1 MAVNRKG
8 ATRLHSPSLAER
20 ETLTMDSDDE
30 DLKTDS
36 IKFRDDDEEDGGSTP
51 K

>member
-8 ATRLHSPSLAER
+8 ATRLHSQSLAET

-30 DLKTDS
+30 DLKMEP
-36 IKFRDDDEEDGGSTP
+36 IKFRDDDEEDGATTT